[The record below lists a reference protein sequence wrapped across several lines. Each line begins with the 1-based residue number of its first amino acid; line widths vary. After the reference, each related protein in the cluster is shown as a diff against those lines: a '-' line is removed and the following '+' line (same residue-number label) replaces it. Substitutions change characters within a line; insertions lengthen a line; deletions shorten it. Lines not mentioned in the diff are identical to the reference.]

1 MSKEMNPTQHPDS
14 QITPLSPEITSF
26 SWMPQGDL
34 GAWVI
39 RCFLLPD

>member
-14 QITPLSPEITSF
+14 QITPLPPEIDSF
-26 SWMPQGDL
+26 FWMPQRDL
-34 GAWVI
+34 GTLVI